1 MTYAYFPGCKI
12 PYHLPEYGASTKN
25 VCAALAIDLKEME
38 FTCCGWPLRH
48 RSFEASMYSA
58 ARNLALAESRK
69 LDILTPCKCCFGNL
83 KHAQERLAR
92 DRRLRNLVAEKLR
105 KEGLELPQNVQ
116 VKHLLTVIDEDAGAD
131 RLRQKTV
138 NPLTDLR
145 VACHYGCHALR
156 PSRVTGFDDP
166 FAPTIFERI
175 IQALGAKTVDWDL
188 RLECCGYPLRGR
200 DDVVSTRLMRKK
212 LENVRASGANLM
224 ATACTYCQMQFGQE
238 RAKLPAN
245 DPLHTAPEAVLFTRL
260 IERALGLTD
269 KEHET
274 IRQS

>member
-12 PYHLPEYGASTKN
+12 PYHLPEYGESTKN
-25 VCAALAIDLKEME
+25 VCAALDIDLVQIE
-38 FTCCGWPLRH
+38 FSCCGWPLRH

-92 DRRLRNLVAEKLR
+92 DPRLYDIVAKQLE
-105 KEGLELPQNVQ
+105 KEGLSPAQHIQ
-116 VKHLLTVIDEDAGAD
+116 IKHLLTVLDEDVGAD

-138 NPLTDLR
+138 NPLTDLKI
-145 VACHYGCHALR
+145 ACHYGCHALR

-175 IQALGAKTVDWDL
+175 IQALGATTVEWDL

-200 DDVVSTRLMRKK
+200 DNVVSTALMRKK
-212 LENVRASGANLM
+212 LEDVRTSGADLM

-238 RAKLPAN
+238 RSTLPAN

-260 IERALGLTD
+260 VEKAFG
-269 KEHET
+269 
-274 IRQS
+274 SG

>member
-12 PYHLPEYGASTKN
+12 PYHLPEYGESTKN

-58 ARNLALAESRK
+58 ARNLALAQRQG

-92 DRRLRNLVAEKLR
+92 DRRLRDLVAEKLR
-105 KEGLELPQNVQ
+105 KEGLELPQSVQ

-131 RLRQKTV
+131 RLRQNAV
-138 NPLTDLR
+138 NPLTDLSI
-145 VACHYGCHALR
+145 ACHYGCHALR

-212 LENVRASGANLM
+212 LENVRASGADLM

-238 RAKLPAN
+238 RDRLPAN

-269 KEHET
+269 EKRET